1 MDAGQAGRGIAD
13 DDLLEDARVGSLSR
27 LMALLDESDAVLT
40 FGP

>member
-1 MDAGQAGRGIAD
+1 MLDGIDPEVLDEA
-13 DDLLEDARVGSLSR
+13 EHAARHVSR